1 VCTERNDAE
10 ISAVHAIIH
19 VTSRMYT
26 YKLFRAVV
34 LIKVVY
40 VETLTFHPSSLPSLV
55 CGHMLCSHLNKHSLS
70 PNIPFQFPELM
81 SNYGELK
88 SSVTV

>member
-1 VCTERNDAE
+1 
-10 ISAVHAIIH
+10 
-19 VTSRMYT
+19 MYT

-40 VETLTFHPSSLPSLV
+40 VETLTFLPSSLPSLV
-55 CGHMLCSHLNKHSLS
+55 SGYTFSHFNKHSLS
-70 PNIPFQFPELM
+70 PLGNIPFQFPELM